1 MSRTTFSGPIRAGN
15 IRYNQYKDVG
25 NVVLNQNITFDFS
38 AGDTVTGTK
47 ILYLPAGSRIVDV
60 QALVITAY
68 NAGTSSVVSIGK
80 AAAGTEY
87 VTTLTVSTAGFIA
100 PTTITGANWLN
111 TTAAGG
117 DVSSSVTGTFPVS
130 PLAIT
135 LTLTGTVASA
145 GKTNIIIQYLQADDR
160 STFSTQ

>member
-1 MSRTTFSGPIRAGN
+1 MSRTTFSGPLRAGN
-15 IRYNQYKDVG
+15 IAYNTYKNVG
-25 NVVLNQNITFDFS
+25 TVVLNQNVTFDYA
-38 AGDTVTGTK
+38 AGDTATTTK
-47 ILYLPAGSRIVDV
+47 TLYTPANTRIVNI

-68 NAGTSSVVSIGK
+68 NAGTSSVVSVGK

-100 PTTITGANWLN
+100 PTTITGANWLS

-117 DVSSSVTGTFPVS
+117 DISSSTTGTFPVS

-135 LTLTGTVASA
+135 LTLSGTAASA
-145 GKTNIIIQYLQADDR
+145 GKVNVVVQYTQPDDR
-160 STFSTQ
+160 SAYSAQ